1 MSKILIMGAGSAQS
15 NGVINCLLNV
25 ENPEEIIG
33 AGSEPTD
40 LVFASCKKKYLI
52 PHSASIKYKN
62 ALLRLL
68 NIEKPDFIHFQ
79 HDQELFT
86 ASGFRDEILATGTQ
100 FFIPDHETIDTCVY
114 KYKSYLKF
122 KAAGIIVPQNMMIN
136 NEKDLKEAFL
146 KLKNNDG
153 IIWLRSTNIG
163 GGGMGSL
170 PTNDFEFARNWIT
183 KYEGWGSFM
192 AAELLSPDSVTWL
205 SIWNN
210 GELVV
215 GQGRI
220 RKGWYSG
227 GRMLS
232 GVTGI
237 TKVGQTFSNEKI
249 SKIAINSIKAV
260 SEIPH
265 GIYGVD
271 MTYDKNGIPNP
282 TEINIGRF
290 FTTVQFFK
298 EAGLNMPEIMKDLA
312 LYNKHPILKNKIDP
326 LADDLLWL
334 RSMDEKPI
342 LTTSESIL
350 SKLIQL

>member
-52 PHSASIKYKN
+52 PHSNSLKYKD
-62 ALLRLL
+62 ALLKLL
-68 NIEKPDFIHFQ
+68 NFEKPDLIHFQ
-79 HDQELFT
+79 HDQELYI
-86 ASGFRDEILATGTQ
+86 ASRFRDEIIATGTKL
-100 FFIPDHETIDTCVY
+100 FIPDHKTIDTCVY

-122 KAAGIIVPQNMMIN
+122 KKAGIIVPENCLIK
-136 NEKDLKEAFL
+136 NEEDLKEAFL
-146 KLKNNDG
+146 KFKNKDG
-153 IIWLRSTNIG
+153 YIWLRSTNIG

-170 PTNDFEFARNWIT
+170 TTNDFEFARNWIT
-183 KYEGWGSFM
+183 MYKGWGNFM

-210 GELVV
+210 GELIV

-237 TKVGQTFSNEKI
+237 TKVGQTYSSKNI
-249 SKIAINSIKAV
+249 SEIAINSIIAV
-260 SEIPH
+260 SEKPH
-265 GIYGVD
+265 GIFGVD

-312 LYNKHPILKNKIDP
+312 LYNRHPNLKNKIDP

-342 LTTSESIL
+342 LTTSESIFD
-350 SKLIQL
+350 KLIQL